1 MSIAYATRIDWGHV
15 LEEAAAIVDQYDTQ
29 VTLRQLYYRLVAAQL
44 LPNNINSY
52 KGLSDRTAKARR
64 AGTFPELTDL
74 TRRIERAS
82 YWESPGNALY
92 GLADQYRRDRT
103 AGQDVSVYI
112 GVEKKG
118 LVAQLDSWF
127 GDLGIPILA
136 LGGYAS
142 QSFVNEV
149 MLDAG
154 AQDRKAVLLYAG
166 DFDPSGEDIDRDF
179 VERTMV
185 FDDVVRVAL
194 TAAQVT
200 DYDLPPAMGKS
211 TDSRASQ
218 FVLRHGQLVQVELD
232 ALAPPDL
239 RALYQAAIDD
249 YWDTSAYE
257 EVTEREVHERDL
269 LVRLA
274 RTDTSVIESWLDGAA

>member
-1 MSIAYATRIDWGHV
+1 MRSITQPTRIDWGHV
-15 LEEAAAIVDQYDTQ
+15 LEEAAAIVDEYDTL
-29 VTLRQLYYRLVAAQL
+29 VTLRQCFYRLVAAQL

-82 YWESPGNALY
+82 HWKTPGAALSS
-92 GLADQYRRDRT
+92 LASQYRRDRT
-103 AGQDVSVYI
+103 AGQDISVYI

-127 GDLGIPILA
+127 GGLGIPILA

-149 MLDAG
+149 MLDAD

-194 TAAQVT
+194 TAAQVA
-200 DYDLPPAMGKS
+200 DYNLPPAMGKS

-218 FVLRHGQLVQVELD
+218 FVQRHGQLVQVELD

-239 RALYQAAIDD
+239 RALYQEAIDR
-249 YWDTSAYE
+249 YWDTSMYQEILGGEA
-257 EVTEREVHERDL
+257 RERDL

-274 RTDTSVIESWLDGAA
+274 RTDTSVIESWLSA